1 MTLIFDHL
9 NANSQSETDAEMKV
23 PSVENTE
30 LTHVLLLKPGV
41 GQDIAIHAS
50 PTARN
55 FVLVLIFTLPVH
67 SPSFSPNPL
76 PTFLTAVNMC

>member
-9 NANSQSETDAEMKV
+9 NAKSQSETDAEMKV

-30 LTHVLLLKPGV
+30 MTHVLLLNPGV

-55 FVLVLIFTLPVH
+55 LVLVLIFYLTSPIHHHFLQILSLP
-67 SPSFSPNPL
+67 F
-76 PTFLTAVNMC
+76 